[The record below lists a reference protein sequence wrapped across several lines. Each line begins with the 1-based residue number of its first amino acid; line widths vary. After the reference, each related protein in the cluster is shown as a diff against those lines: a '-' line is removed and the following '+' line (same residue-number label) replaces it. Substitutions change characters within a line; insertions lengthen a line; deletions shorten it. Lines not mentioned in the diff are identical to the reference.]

1 MASNALFLAPR
12 EADADRMFPNPAAL
26 PDLQDD
32 EAEPVYDDI
41 FVVRIDNAN
50 PATHRVT
57 VRRLPN
63 GALKVQADLDQSHL
77 RLAEDPRNDIAG
89 ANSGR
94 NLNLKFATKYDGGA
108 LVIFHM
114 VDPNATFVD
123 AAANG
128 MPSHGIVKAAG
139 APDLIFQARWV
150 RGSEHNREA
159 ISVILKPLP
168 KGDKREQAYGLGVR
182 LNNDDPETRTTDIII
197 DPKVENEG
205 QGR

>member
-1 MASNALFLAPR
+1 MASSATRLAPR
-12 EADADRMFPNPAAL
+12 EIEGRTMFPNPDAL
-26 PDLQDD
+26 PELKED
-32 EAEPVYDDI
+32 EAEPEYDNI

-57 VRRLPN
+57 VRDIPKGSLR
-63 GALKVQADLDQSHL
+63 VQSDLDQSHL
-77 RLAEDPRNDIAG
+77 RLAEDPRTDLAG
-89 ANSGR
+89 ANTGR
-94 NLNLKFATKYDGGA
+94 NLNLKFTTKHDGGA
-108 LVIFHM
+108 LIIFHM

-123 AAANG
+123 ADANG
-128 MPSHGIVKAAG
+128 KPSHGIVKSEG

-150 RGSEHNREA
+150 RGSEQNREA

-168 KGDKREQAYGLGVR
+168 KGEKREQPYGLGVR
-182 LNNDDPETRTTDIII
+182 INNDDPETRTTDIII